1 MRIIDG
7 DLTQVI
13 KLPREGNALT
23 PDEPHLLW
31 RAKSDR
37 VRIQFM
43 PSNGSALPVNLV
55 FYRLPEGTY
64 KWYQP

>member
-1 MRIIDG
+1 MRVIDG

-23 PDEPHLLW
+23 PNEPQLLW

-43 PSNGSALPVNLV
+43 PANGSALPVNLV
-55 FYRLPEGTY
+55 FYKLPANTH
-64 KWYQP
+64 KWYIP